1 MVVYDYTI
9 LCEKAIAS
17 KSFEKA
23 LGGKTG
29 TYDGKTYQIVSA
41 SGHLF
46 GFVAPHEMV
55 DESLAPQ
62 YKSWA
67 LNTMPW
73 DLTKLRWTRKTKT
86 PNDARLLKVIGNAFK
101 QTKAVVIATDVD
113 PSGEGQLIGW
123 EILDAL
129 KWKGDVYRMNFDD
142 EAEVSIQKAFKNMV
156 KLPPMLQDGEYLK
169 AEARSRFDFAS
180 MQLTR
185 IASKSA
191 EQEGYSVTARQGRLK
206 SVMVSHVY
214 EQEQAIKKYVRKP
227 YYEVKFKDEN
237 GHTFARKLTKEQI
250 DNGDAKG
257 IRFDQKA
264 DAERDAQT
272 YHEDTIT
279 DVKRTRKTSAPGAL
293 LDLSGLSAILSKQ
306 GFSAELVLDTYQKM
320 YEETYVSYPR
330 TEDKQIT
337 PEQFN
342 EMLPLVNRIA
352 SVVSVDINLLTHR
365 TPRKTHVKEG
375 CAHGANRPGKKVPAS
390 LSEIEA
396 FGGKCGVA
404 IYETLARN
412 FLSMFGEDYE
422 YESVSARLATYPD
435 FVTSFTIP
443 IKLNYKEIFDTAKH
457 AKDDD
462 ENEEKDTGK
471 DIGTKASPFIAEG
484 ANTKPSKPT
493 MTWLMNYLQ
502 KKDVGTGAT
511 RTSTY
516 AEITKANKQQMLV
529 EKRGVLSTTDAGKV
543 TAITARG
550 TFIANVDITKQLF
563 DFMRDVGKGKAT
575 IANIMKLA
583 NDVIAHDKPKM
594 LENAKDLRSVL
605 GEPSKQLQGRK
616 TVERVEGIWVKT
628 NAKVTFKRTWKDYR
642 FTDDEVKTLLN
653 GGSVSVTFKTSKG
666 SMMTVSGV
674 LAEGE
679 HNGHKFIGFKP
690 DFDSAPKPVDPNRT
704 PFKDGSFKNTWGG
717 HKFTKKELDALA
729 KGQSITFKHKG
740 KHGTSMVT
748 GSIQKQEFTNDKGE
762 KVSFYG
768 FKKA

>member
-1 MVVYDYTI
+1 MYDYTI
-9 LCEKAIAS
+9 LCEKPSAS
-17 KSFEKA
+17 RNFAKA
-23 LGGKTG
+23 LGGMKG
-29 TYDGKTYQIVSA
+29 EYNGKKYQIVSA
-41 SGHLF
+41 RGHLLS
-46 GFVAPHEMV
+46 FVEPHEMV
-55 DESLAPQ
+55 DQSVGEK

-67 LNTMPW
+67 LNMMPW
-73 DLTKLRWTRKTKT
+73 DLSKLQWTRKPKRSDEVKLVKSLGASFKT
-86 PNDARLLKVIGNAFK
+86 SKS
-101 QTKAVVIATDVD
+101 VVIATDVD
-113 PSGEGQLIGW
+113 PSGEGQLIAW
-123 EILDAL
+123 EILDEV
-129 KWKGDVYRMNFDD
+129 KWNGDVYRMNFAD
-142 EAEVSIQKAFKNMV
+142 EAEVSIQKAFDNMV

-191 EQEGYSVTARQGRLK
+191 ESEGYHVTARQGRLK

-214 EQEQAIKKYVRKP
+214 AQEQAIKNYVRKP

-272 YHEDTIT
+272 YHEDAVT

-293 LDLSGLSAILSKQ
+293 LDLSTLSSILSTK
-306 GFSAELVLDTYQKM
+306 GFSADTVLSTYQKM

-390 LSEIEA
+390 LSEIDA
-396 FGGKCGVA
+396 FGGKCAVA
-404 IYETLARN
+404 IYETLALN
-412 FLSMFGEDYE
+412 FLAMFGEDYE
-422 YESVSARLATYPD
+422 YESVTARLTTYPD
-435 FVTSFTIP
+435 FVTAFTVP
-443 IKLNYKEIFDTAKH
+443 IKLNYKEIFDTSKQS
-457 AKDDD
+457 KDDD
-462 ENEEKDTGK
+462 NDENTTGN
-471 DIGTKASPFIAEG
+471 DIGTIGSPFVSEG
-484 ANTKPSKPT
+484 ANAKPSKPT
-493 MTWLMNYLQ
+493 MKWLMSYLN

-511 RTSTY
+511 RTSTL
-516 AEITKANKQQMLV
+516 AEITKATKQQLMT
-529 EKRGVLSTTDAGKV
+529 EKRGVLATTDAGKV
-543 TAITARG
+543 TAITAKG
-550 TFIANVDITKQLF
+550 TFIANADITKQLF
-563 DFMRDVGKGKAT
+563 DFMKDVGKGKAT
-575 IANIMKLA
+575 IDNIMKLA
-583 NDVIAHDKPKM
+583 NDVITHDKQKM
-594 LENAKDLRSVL
+594 MENAKDLRSVL
-605 GEPSKQLQGRK
+605 GEPSKKLQGRQAI
-616 TVERVEGIWVKT
+616 ERAEGIWVKT
-628 NAKVTFKRTWKDYR
+628 NAKISFKRTWKDYR
-642 FTDDEVKTLLN
+642 FTDEDVKTLLN

-674 LAEGE
+674 LAVGE
-679 HNGHKFIGFKP
+679 YNGHKFVGFKP
-690 DFDSAPKPVDPNRT
+690 DFDSAPKPVDPNKT
-704 PFKDGSFKNTWGG
+704 PFKDGTFKNTWGG
-717 HKFTKKELDALA
+717 HKFTEAELKALA
-729 KGQSITFKHKG
+729 DGQSITFKHKG
-740 KHGTSMVT
+740 KYGVSMVT
-748 GSIQKQEFTNDKGE
+748 GSIQKQEFTNDAGK